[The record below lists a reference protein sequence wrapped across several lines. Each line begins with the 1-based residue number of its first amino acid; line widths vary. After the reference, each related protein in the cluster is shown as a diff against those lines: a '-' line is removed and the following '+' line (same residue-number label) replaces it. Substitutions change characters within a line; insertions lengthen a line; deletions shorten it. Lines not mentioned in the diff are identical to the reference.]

1 MAMQSLNLLPEL
13 QKLPGPESD
22 QRKSF
27 QDMITDLINMDR
39 GLYAAEAAAAVSFAM
54 WGIFDTINIDD
65 TLAEAHAEVFPNY
78 EGSIHE
84 HWQELLQQG
93 EEPSDEFINTFKGKV
108 AELDFAEELEAQG
121 YTNIEIPPDPTQHIR
136 AISPAGQEEFFQI
149 ETGLA
154 DHAGDIIIEQPV
166 RYAVSTEIY
175 YRIAELKPEL
185 TDKMVNIGPDRV
197 LEEKIKATLSNIG
210 TESAGQNPELIK
222 LNQAYEMQYPGEAA
236 QYSLAEKWQQI
247 SEGGNKSMT
256 GFISGLKGK
265 VAEINFAENLEARGY
280 TNVTIVR
287 DPTQPI
293 FDVYCNAPDG
303 ELIHWQVKT
312 GDVNYANDVL
322 QTMQDTPTLSV
333 SYMLDIDSY
342 VLNAE
347 IYDRMAERSPE
358 LIDQIPDIGANYEL
372 VQGIGD
378 GLETLSA
385 NQGFDLPDSVGE
397 IVPYAGAIIMGG
409 RLIYNVIKTEK
420 EFSAADRT
428 TKNKMQVVQALTTM
442 SRFGIST
449 VLSTAGGLG
458 GGAAGTAIPGIG
470 NAIGSIGGIVAG
482 AVMGIYLNKYLQPH
496 MLNLALDITGLTHED
511 LFYYKNKPHIDR
523 RGPVLPAKRWSADCC
538 ILILPNKWTDADY

>member
-1 MAMQSLNLLPEL
+1 MQSLNLLPEL

-27 QDMITDLINMDR
+27 QDMITDLLSMDR

-54 WGIFDTINIDD
+54 WGIFDTINVDD

-93 EEPSDEFINTFKGKV
+93 GETSSGFINAFKDKV

-121 YTNIEIPPDPTQHIR
+121 YTNIEISPDPTQHIR
-136 AISPAGQEEFFQI
+136 AISPAGQEELFHV
-149 ETGLA
+149 ETGVA
-154 DHAGDIIIEQPV
+154 DHADDIIIEQPV
-166 RYAVSTEIY
+166 KYAVSTEIY
-175 YRIAELKPEL
+175 NRIAERNPEL
-185 TDKMVNIGPDRV
+185 IDKMINIGPDRA
-197 LEEKIKATLSNIG
+197 LEEKIKATLSNSG
-210 TESAGQNPELIK
+210 TEGAEQNPELIK
-222 LNQAYEMQYPGEAA
+222 LNQAYEMAYPRQAE
-236 QYSLAEKWQQI
+236 QYSLQEKWQEI
-247 SEGGNKSMT
+247 SEGGNESMT
-256 GFISGLKGK
+256 GLISGLKGK
-265 VAEINFAENLEARGY
+265 VAEINFAEYLEAQGF
-280 TNVTIVR
+280 TNVTIVPN
-287 DPTQPI
+287 PTQPI

-322 QTMQDTPTLSV
+322 QAMQDTPNLSV

-342 VLNAE
+342 LLNAE
-347 IYDRMAERSPE
+347 IYDRIAEQSPE
-358 LIDQIPDIGANYEL
+358 LIDQIPDVGADYEL

-397 IVPYAGAIIMGG
+397 MVPYAGAIIMGG

-420 EFSAADRT
+420 EFSTADRT

-449 VLSTAGGLG
+449 ALSTAGGFG
-458 GGAAGTAIPGIG
+458 GTAAGSFVPGIG
-470 NAIGSIGGIVAG
+470 NLVGGLVGMGTG
-482 AVMGIYLNKYLQPH
+482 AVIGIYLNKHLQPH
-496 MLNLALDITGLTHED
+496 MLNLALDITGLTHDD
-511 LFYYKNKPHIDR
+511 LFYYKNKPHIDNVALSFR
-523 RGPVLPAKRWSADCC
+523 QNAGL
-538 ILILPNKWTDADY
+538 LIAAS